1 MVQPTTPAFTWG
13 ADGKPR
19 TPAQVAQQRRV
30 AEALLNSTHKGKGIA
45 GAFADA
51 ASGLSSGILNNQ
63 ANVYES
69 RGTEAAG
76 ALFAGLDG
84 NSSTDTIASLLA
96 NPAAAWATPGQSGV
110 AEALMNRNLKQE
122 DPMYQ
127 LNLQQ
132 AQLEL
137 EQMRNPTPANP
148 YLNVGNGMVFNQA
161 TGEFVQA
168 PGAGAADMPADV
180 QEYEFYRQQ
189 ALDAGQQPLP
199 YLDYQNAL
207 KGNGFSVTM
216 PDGTVVQQGGPAKP
230 PTEAQSKLLLFQT
243 LQDET
248 QPVLLDL
255 EKRFDPANIPDAA
268 ARATPIAGNFF
279 QSPEGQVYQT
289 AASAWAEGALRIAT
303 GAAATEGEIARTT
316 RTYFAQPGD
325 TPATIKFKAQM
336 RDMYSRAITNSFG
349 KNDPNGATLIT
360 PTEFAQQAGANPGG
374 APSGAAPEVIDWSE
388 L

>member
-1 MVQPTTPAFTWG
+1 MVQPIAPMFQWKDGELRSPAE
-13 ADGKPR
+13 
-19 TPAQVAQQRRV
+19 VAREQRV
-30 AEALLNSTHKGKGIA
+30 AEALMFAKPQATGFW
-45 GAFADA
+45 GALGQVGSA
-51 ASGLSSGILNNQ
+51 ASGSMLD
-63 ANVYES
+63 S
-69 RGTEAAG
+69 RADASEQQGREAAS
-76 ALFAGLDG
+76 ALFGGLG
-84 NSSTDTIASLLA
+84 SGASTDAIAQALM

-110 AEALMNRNLKQE
+110 AEALLNTNLRQE

-127 LNLQQ
+127 LNLQK
-132 AQLEL
+132 AQLEI